1 MGLHHSA
8 AIIIQDQKV
17 LLIKRSTLEDSEP
30 DKWCA
35 PNETLKE
42 NESPGSAVVRGV
54 QEELGMKF
62 VISKQLS
69 NHSYQGHTTFV
80 FLGTAEG
87 EIVPNPE
94 EVAEYAWF
102 SYTDAMNLDFAYEYD
117 KVIKKLYDLTI
128 IVE

>member
-17 LLIKRSTLEDSEP
+17 LFIKRSTLEDSEP
-30 DKWCA
+30 NKWCA

-42 NESPGSAVVRGV
+42 NESPESAVVRGV
-54 QEELGMKF
+54 QEELGLRF

-69 NHSYQGHTTFV
+69 NHSYLGHTTFV

-87 EIVPNPE
+87 EIVPNPD

-102 SYTDAMNLDFAYEYD
+102 TYTDAMRLEFAYGYD
-117 KVIKKLYDLTI
+117 KVIKNLHNLALLAD
-128 IVE
+128 